1 MNWLRLIT
9 VQVVLLSA
17 AVCFAAEPNS
27 QSEKEK
33 TAVLRETAQDWIQVG
48 ISQSKKGLYEQAEK
62 SFLAAREYQEY
73 LTAEEHKQLEG
84 HIADAHQA
92 VLERQPVLEHIKKAR
107 ELLSQGQ
114 PVKARAHYE
123 KVRNSPYLSK
133 QEREQIDQ
141 EIKNVDGNFDKQR
154 KEITEIYNR
163 SVQLYRAGEIEKA
176 REGFVEVARY
186 GLLVVPQGQTAEDY
200 LIQIDSILTERLR
213 GQADVNA
220 TLPSVA
226 APPAKEEPKIKS
238 VNRPTPP
245 EVEVALLKPGPDKPP
260 VEKQGD
266 KKPEAHQMQ
275 EQTAEAAAETPSQTE
290 TSSAGAQGVTP
301 ERKIETAPDKDARV
315 KIIRTYTKAVVEDAA
330 ARVEYHISRGE
341 LDKAVAAVRTA
352 TQTVKE
358 NRSLIGD
365 ELFGQYSVRLKQLAD
380 RIVQVRKAS

>member
-1 MNWLRLIT
+1 MRWLRFIT
-9 VQVVLLSA
+9 VQVVLLST

-27 QSEKEK
+27 QSEKERIS
-33 TAVLRETAQDWIQVG
+33 VLRETAQDWIQVG

-73 LTAEEHKQLEG
+73 LTVEEHKQLEG
-84 HIADAHQA
+84 YIADAHQA

-176 REGFVEVARY
+176 RDGFVEVARY
-186 GLLVVPQGQTAEDY
+186 GMLVVPQGQTAEDY
-200 LIQIDSILTERLR
+200 LIQIDSILTEQLK
-213 GQADVNA
+213 GTSDTNA
-220 TLPSVA
+220 PLPS
-226 APPAKEEPKIKS
+226 KEEPKIKN
-238 VNRPTPP
+238 VNQPTLP
-245 EVEVALLKPGPDKPP
+245 EGEVALLKPGPDKPP
-260 VEKQGD
+260 GEKQGD
-266 KKPEAHQMQ
+266 MKPGASQTQ
-275 EQTAEAAAETPSQTE
+275 EKTAEVAAVAEPPSQTE
-290 TSSAGAQGVTP
+290 TSSADVQEVTP
-301 ERKIETAPDKDARV
+301 ESKVETAPDKDARV
-315 KIIRTYTKAVVEDAA
+315 KIVRTYTKAVVEDAA
-330 ARVEYHISRGE
+330 AKVEYHISRGE
-341 LDKAVAAVRTA
+341 LDKAVAVVRAA

-365 ELFGQYSVRLKQLAD
+365 ELFARYSVRLKQLAD
-380 RIVQVRKAS
+380 RIIQIRKVS